1 MTQKLE
7 DLVVTA
13 RCMANLTQEQ
23 ASEKLSNYLE
33 NHSTSG
39 REGISWRTISR
50 YENGSPI
57 PEDILLAMAVV
68 YQSPG
73 LLWVYLSS
81 NNEVGKKIL
90 PEIKLIELPTAIG
103 CLEMIVGE
111 IPEEI
116 QRFRKAA
123 FERRLN
129 GEVNALLK
137 MLKVLIGVSASC
149 QIAIEKEKTVPADK
163 RWRQLS
169 YKIAHEKSPLCR
181 AD

>member
-23 ASEKLSNYLE
+23 ASEKLSEHLE
-33 NHSTSG
+33 EHSTSG

-57 PEDILLAMAVV
+57 PEDILLAMAIV

-81 NNEVGKKIL
+81 SNEVGKRIL
-90 PEIKLIELPTAIG
+90 PQIKLIELPTAIS
-103 CLEMIVGE
+103 CLEMIVSE
-111 IPEEI
+111 VPEEI
-116 QRFRKAA
+116 QRFKKAA

-129 GEVNALLK
+129 GEANALLS
-137 MLKVLIGVSASC
+137 MLKILIGVSASTS
-149 QIAIEKEKTVPADK
+149 IAIEKEKTAPAK
-163 RWRQLS
+163 ERWKQLA
-169 YKIAHEKSPLCR
+169 YKIHEESPLCR